1 MGLFNRLAN
10 FVTFGAVDRSE
21 ANRRIKDSEA
31 WQERAKERLESQR
44 SATKSSIEKLGTAK
58 FVAFEN
64 SLVGFHNRCKRIGKS
79 ELSRL
84 RISNSNFSA
93 HDVKQINHE
102 IGKQVVELKAIGV
115 SVGGGIVAGS
125 VAAGGTVFAVS
136 AFGVA
141 GTGTAIG
148 SLSGVAATNATLAWL
163 GGGSLATGGA
173 GVVGGM
179 AVLGGI
185 ALAPIAIFGMFMGAS
200 KGKQKLEKAK
210 EFEAEVD
217 LLVERIETLIL
228 ELRLIGKAS
237 NTFTKVVV
245 GVDKICQVLNEKL
258 DPIIARLEARS
269 IFKKIK
275 DFISSRFLGKNFLL
289 SDEIL
294 SFQNALQSAMVLKG
308 LIDKPVMNED
318 GSYVQDCLDFVNGVK
333 SQEDELKLLTQQ

>member
-1 MGLFNRLAN
+1 MGFFNRLAN

-21 ANRRIKDSEA
+21 ANKRIKDSEA
-31 WQERAKERLESQR
+31 RQERAKERLESQR
-44 SATKSSIEKLGTAK
+44 SDTKSSIEKLGSAK
-58 FVAFEN
+58 FIAFEN
-64 SLVGFHNRCKRIGKS
+64 SLVGFHNRCMRIGKS
-79 ELSRL
+79 ELNRL
-84 RISNSNFSA
+84 KISNPNLSA
-93 HDVKQINHE
+93 HDVKQINHD

-125 VAAGGTVFAVS
+125 VAAGGTMAAVS
-136 AFGVA
+136 VFGVA

-173 GVVGGM
+173 GVAGGM
-179 AVLGGI
+179 VVLGGI

-228 ELRLIGKAS
+228 ELRLIEKAS

-245 GVDKICQVLNEKL
+245 GIDKICQVLNDKL
-258 DPIIARLEARS
+258 DPIIERLESRT
-269 IFKKIK
+269 FFQKLK
-275 DFISSRFLGKNFLL
+275 DFFSSRFLGKNFLL
-289 SDEIL
+289 QDELI
-294 SFQNALQSAMVLKG
+294 SFQNALHAAIVLKG

-318 GSYVQDCLDFVNGVK
+318 GSYVQDCLEFVNGVK
-333 SQEDELKLLTQQ
+333 SQENELKLLTQQ